1 MVTTAKSTAST
12 ATATEHDA
20 TNASTVTANN
30 DEQKQHQPTINQTK
44 KETKQ
49 TDWSNTTRGKSN
61 KRGHCMFTINI
72 QRQATNNTQQS
83 TMVGIKG
90 NAMGHCGRKSS
101 NSAMV
106 TILDGAEVEP

>member
-1 MVTTAKSTAST
+1 
-12 ATATEHDA
+12 
-20 TNASTVTANN
+20 
-30 DEQKQHQPTINQTK
+30 
-44 KETKQ
+44 
-49 TDWSNTTRGKSN
+49 
-61 KRGHCMFTINI
+61 MFTINI

-90 NAMGHCGRKSS
+90 NAMGHCGWKSS